1 MKSLTKL
8 EAIAIKEIDGKPTM
22 SSLRIA
28 EVTGKEHGD
37 VLKSID
43 SIFLECEIGQGKF
56 TSTYIDD
63 SNRQTRQY
71 LLPEQEFNLV
81 ISGYSAKY
89 RLKLIDELMS
99 YRKPTVSSTNL
110 LPLQDDVA
118 IADLEDQLH
127 EIKG

>member
-1 MKSLTKL
+1 MFEEANIGETKFSDSYL
-8 EAIAIKEIDGKPTM
+8 SEQN
-22 SSLRIA
+22 
-28 EVTGKEHGD
+28 
-37 VLKSID
+37 KSI
-43 SIFLECEIGQGKF
+43 E
-56 TSTYIDD
+56 Y
-63 SNRQTRQY
+63 Y
-71 LLPEQEFNLV
+71 LLPEFEFNLV